1 MSLPENDYQILK
13 LTESFYNAY
22 PNPPYSEILKK
33 KQRSYNCLLFQ
44 THYDYFICI
53 PYRSEINH
61 KYAFHFTDTFRSRT
75 HKSGLDYSKI
85 VIITKTDYIDVT
97 GAIIDKDEFNET
109 MVNLER
115 IKKEALDFVEDY
127 VAHMNGIRLL
137 HKKEFDRR
145 YRFSPLKY
153 FHNELEIHR
162 EL

>member
-85 VIITKTDYIDVT
+85 VIITKTDYIDVS

-153 FHNELEIHR
+153 FHKELGIHR

>member
-85 VIITKTDYIDVT
+85 VIITKTDYIDVS

-153 FHNELEIHR
+153 FHNELGIHR